1 MNAINPT
8 LALTQ
13 DLLARPSITPDD
25 AGCQKLIAERL
36 EKLGFRCEFLRFGEV
51 ENLWARLGDQEP
63 LLVLAGHTDV
73 VPPGD
78 ISLWHSDP
86 FSPTLRD
93 GLLFARGA
101 ADMKT
106 SLAAMVTA
114 TEAFLAKRQPI
125 GSIAFLLTSDEEG
138 PSINGTVKV
147 VELLEK
153 RAEKITWALV
163 GEPSSAEK
171 LGDRIRVGRRGSLT
185 GYLTVRGKQ
194 GHVAYPEQV
203 KNPIHQALSVMNN
216 MAETVWDYGNTFFPP
231 TSFQWVDV
239 KSGIGAT
246 NVVPGQLTAVFNL
259 RFNSEQTAEGLEL
272 RIRKMW
278 QDIDHQLNFVVGGQ
292 PFLTSGGALL
302 KATQEAIAEVCQL
315 TTECST
321 GGGTSDGRFIA
332 PTGAE
337 IVELG
342 PINASI
348 HKIDEHIAVADVI
361 KLHDLYLKILEKLL

>member
-1 MNAINPT
+1 MNAT

-13 DLLARPSITPDD
+13 DLLARPSITPED
-25 AGCQKLIAERL
+25 AGCQKLLAERL
-36 EKLGFRCEFLRFGEV
+36 EKLGFHCEFLRFGDV
-51 ENLWARLGDQEP
+51 ENLWARFGNQEP

-78 ISLWHSDP
+78 LSLWHSEP
-86 FSPTLRD
+86 FVPTVRD
-93 GLLFARGA
+93 DLLFARGA

-114 TEAFLAKRQPI
+114 TEAFLAKRQPV

-138 PSINGTVKV
+138 AAVNGTVKV
-147 VELLEK
+147 IELLEK

-163 GEPSSAEK
+163 GEPSSSEK

-185 GYLTVRGKQ
+185 GYLTVFGKQ

-203 KNPIHQALSVMNN
+203 KNPIHQALKIMNQ
-216 MAETVWDYGNTFFPP
+216 MAETVWDNGNAFFPP
-231 TSFQWVDV
+231 TSFQWVEV
-239 KSGIGAT
+239 KSGVGAT

-259 RFNSEQTAEGLEL
+259 RFNSEQTAASLEQSL
-272 RIRKMW
+272 RQMW
-278 QDIDHQLNFVVGGQ
+278 QGIDHELKFIVGGQ

-302 KATQEAIAEVCQL
+302 KATQEAIAEICQL
-315 TTECST
+315 STECST

-337 IVELG
+337 VVELG

-348 HKIDEHIAVADVI
+348 HKINEHVAVADI
-361 KLHDLYLKILEKLL
+361 AKLHDLYLKILEKLL

>member
-1 MNAINPT
+1 MNAT
-8 LALTQ
+8 LALTE
-13 DLLARPSITPDD
+13 DLLSRPSITPDD
-25 AGCQKLIAERL
+25 AGCQLLLAKRL

-63 LLVLAGHTDV
+63 LLVFAGHTDV

-78 ISLWHSDP
+78 VSHWQSAP
-86 FSPTLRD
+86 FSPTIRD

-106 SLAAMVTA
+106 SVAAMITA
-114 TEAFLAKRQPI
+114 TEALLSQRQPA
-125 GSIAFLLTSDEEG
+125 GSLAFLLTSDEEG
-138 PSINGTVKV
+138 PAVNGTVKV
-147 VELLEK
+147 IEMLEK
-153 RAEKITWALV
+153 RGEKITWALV
-163 GEPSSAEK
+163 GEPSSSEQ

-185 GYLTVRGKQ
+185 GYLTVYGKQ

-203 KNPIHQALSVMNN
+203 KNPIHQALEVMNH
-216 MAETVWDYGNTFFPP
+216 MAETAWDAGNAFFPP

-239 KSGIGAT
+239 KSGVGAT

-259 RFNSEQTAEGLEL
+259 RFNSEQTAEGLQQ
-272 RIRKMW
+272 RIREMW
-278 QDIDHQLNFVVGGQ
+278 QEIDCKIDFVVGGQ
-292 PFLTSGGALL
+292 PFLTPGGKLL
-302 KATQEAIAEVCQL
+302 TATQEAIAEVCQL

-337 IVELG
+337 VVELG

-348 HKIDEHIAVADVI
+348 HKIDEHIAVADI
-361 KLHDLYLKILEKLL
+361 AKLHDLYLKILEKLL